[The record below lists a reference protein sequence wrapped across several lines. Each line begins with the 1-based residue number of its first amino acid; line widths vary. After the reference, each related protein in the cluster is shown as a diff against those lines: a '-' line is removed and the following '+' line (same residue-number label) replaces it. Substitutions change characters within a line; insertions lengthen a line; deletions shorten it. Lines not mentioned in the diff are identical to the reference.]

1 MISQYQRIDINAEL
15 NNVKVRNCGCG
26 IEILKGK
33 KFCEKCRKKK
43 RQKTNRVNLRRYRDS
58 L

>member
-15 NNVKVRNCGCG
+15 KNVKVKNCGCG
-26 IEILKGK
+26 IEIPKGK

-43 RQKTNRVNLRRYRDS
+43 RQKTNRENLRKYS
-58 L
+58 SSV